1 MSTLKRLLTLSTY
14 LNIKDFKELL
24 CLYIASLNFYQF
36 DENKM
41 RDALKKNESLF
52 LRQDEI

>member
-1 MSTLKRLLTLSTY
+1 MDTLKRLLTLSTY
-14 LNIKDFKELL
+14 LQINGFKELL